1 MLVKPRGTGFE
12 LRTDEHGVIPAAK
25 GLLICADGQPKATGE
40 VLDRETALQEIALCL
55 EQLAQLSAIA
65 EAANALQAD
74 IDSQREMLNPRW
86 TRERIFHLRVRGAT
100 RYEVRKN
107 EMMI

>member
-1 MLVKPRGTGFE
+1 MDAQDKLRSTGFE

-40 VLDRETALQEIALCL
+40 VLDRETALQEIAICL
-55 EQLAQLSAIA
+55 EQLAQLSVIA

-74 IDSQREMLNPRW
+74 IDSQREMFYPQW
-86 TRERIFHLRVRGAT
+86 TREGIFYLRVRGAT
-100 RYEVRKN
+100 GHEVTKN
-107 EMMI
+107 